1 MSMKRNPGT
10 PLFSQKPLQA
20 QKKSS
25 YYNKRACSTSSLE
38 RNKLLQPLKFQI

>member
-10 PLFSQKPLQA
+10 PLFSQKPLRH

-25 YYNKRACSTSSLE
+25 YYNRACSTSSLE